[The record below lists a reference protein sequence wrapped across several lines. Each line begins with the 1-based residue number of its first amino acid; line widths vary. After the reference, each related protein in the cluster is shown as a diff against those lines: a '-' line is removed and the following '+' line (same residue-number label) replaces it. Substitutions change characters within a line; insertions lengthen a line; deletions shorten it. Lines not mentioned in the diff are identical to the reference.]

1 MSDKEMNMA
10 ILNKLYEI
18 ADKVF
23 DEGVNVKEGNYT
35 ASDLAKMRDS
45 AFKVGYLK
53 TETKSYKNEFNK
65 QVEKDCFIAP
75 MASVNVLSFVCSF
88 CVVQIFALVAK
99 FEKLANIGSSKK
111 RKFVKQKDNNEV
123 LCTVKVLINK
133 YYSKLSLHCANDDL
147 RPAMRN
153 VCLDIRNGRAAA
165 SDGHTMMIK
174 GLDVVSTEHFKYD
187 YNLPLVNGKDFKK
200 MCSLA
205 KSGSTLTCKLVREQ
219 DGNTYWVS
227 ECCGYYSKT
236 EANRYVNYSSVL
248 PKISPDNLCTING
261 KTWKGISKWLN
272 KNKGFNSIGL
282 VIIKHK
288 ENDNRITFTI
298 NGMYDNNDG
307 IEISCECENVPNKNF
322 AIGLKIDSLLRFEN
336 FNFTLGRYANEALV
350 YVGSLEVGMM
360 MPMYIDDEY
369 DGFKLSDG
377 YIGAYDYCGFAESF
391 DMPENKPTEDTTH
404 TKVDNVT
411 TEEKEEP
418 TDKEESCDIYYTKEN
433 GRIVRYDVGTYYKDS
448 DSYLVSKTFVNPS
461 ECKVLAL
468 SRKELEYTLANY
480 QITEECYNNILYQ
493 ENYDIT
499 QKYLKSEKAKE
510 QSNTPAKVVSLD
522 NHSNKFSFDA
532 IGVNVGD
539 VLTFV
544 DGTKVIAAEDNKVLF
559 GGRLFTL
566 SGFCKD
572 FMPDDKRTK
581 SNTYRGCSFFFKDGV
596 KLEKLFKEQ
605 QKKSLVSSKE
615 EIAAVPDDND
625 SLQNTINAQVKFY
638 LEKVC
643 YILGEDG
650 KPRRWNVI
658 KYLKETDEFVVECMD
673 IPNNPTW
680 IEDRKQFAARYHSMS
695 ITESRYYSIINN
707 EPILKEICK
716 GQYKEP
722 LDSVPNEQQA
732 SEKCTERTI
741 TPLAKENV
749 SERKETAS
757 TVKVVSISIG
767 VPVCLYIP
775 PNNMRLDIAANK
787 PFPTAVGD
795 CLCVVGKVV
804 HTLPLPPPRSKVMSE
819 IIKVNQLI
827 KKQKWKRIFVYL
839 ADLHSEMANATDW

>member
-1 MSDKEMNMA
+1 MSEKEMNLA

-35 ASDLAKMRDS
+35 ASDLAKMKDS
-45 AFKVGYLK
+45 VFKDGYLE
-53 TETKSYKNEFNK
+53 TENK
-65 QVEKDCFIAP
+65 KVYDYSAQKIVEKDCFIAP

-88 CVVQIFALVAK
+88 CVVQIFELVAK

-111 RKFVKQKDNNEV
+111 RMFIKQKDNNEV

-147 RPAMRN
+147 RPSMKN
-153 VCLDIRNGRAAA
+153 VCLDIRNGRAVA

-174 GLDVVSTEHFKYD
+174 GLDVVSTEHFAYN

-236 EANRYVNYSSVL
+236 NASRYVNYSSVL
-248 PKISPDNLCTING
+248 PKISPDNLCTINE
-261 KTWKGISKWLN
+261 KTWKGISKWLK

-282 VIIKHK
+282 LIIKHK

-298 NGMYDNNDG
+298 NGMYDNHDG

-322 AIGLKIDSLLRFEN
+322 AIGLKIDSMLRFEN
-336 FNFTLGRYANEALV
+336 FNFALGRYANEALV

-360 MPMYIDDEY
+360 MPMCIDDEY

-391 DMPENKPTEDTTH
+391 DMPENKPTEDVIH
-404 TKVDNVT
+404 AKLDNVT
-411 TEEKEEP
+411 TEEKECATEDKTEQ
-418 TDKEESCDIYYTKEN
+418 TDFKRDITSKIIIC
-433 GRIVRYDVGTYYKDS
+433 GIPSYKDS
-448 DSYLVSKTFVNPS
+448 APTNDVAETKVDSPDAHN
-461 ECKVLAL
+461 A
-468 SRKELEYTLANY
+468 
-480 QITEECYNNILYQ
+480 
-493 ENYDIT
+493 
-499 QKYLKSEKAKE
+499 
-510 QSNTPAKVVSLD
+510 PAKVVQLD
-522 NHSNKFSFDA
+522 KPSNKFSFDA
-532 IGVNVGD
+532 NGVNVGD
-539 VLTFV
+539 SLTFI

-581 SNTYRGCSFFFKDGV
+581 SNTYRGCAFFFKDGV
-596 KLEKLFKEQ
+596 KFEKLFKEQ

-615 EIAAVPDDND
+615 EIAAVHDD
-625 SLQNTINAQVKFY
+625 T
-638 LEKVC
+638 
-643 YILGEDG
+643 
-650 KPRRWNVI
+650 
-658 KYLKETDEFVVECMD
+658 
-673 IPNNPTW
+673 
-680 IEDRKQFAARYHSMS
+680 
-695 ITESRYYSIINN
+695 
-707 EPILKEICK
+707 
-716 GQYKEP
+716 
-722 LDSVPNEQQA
+722 LDSVPNVHHT

-741 TPLAKENV
+741 TPLANENV

-757 TVKVVSISIG
+757 TAKVVAISIG
-767 VPVCLYIP
+767 VPSCLDIT
-775 PNNMRLDIAANK
+775 PNNMRLDIVANE

-795 CLCVVGKVV
+795 CLCGVGKVV
-804 HTLPLPPPRSKVMSE
+804 HTLPLPPPRSKVISK
-819 IIKVNQLI
+819 IKKVNHLI

-839 ADLHSEMANATDW
+839 ADLHLEMANAIDL

>member
-1 MSDKEMNMA
+1 MSDKEMNLA

-23 DEGVNVKEGNYT
+23 NEGVNVKEGNYT

-45 AFKVGYLK
+45 AFKDGYLE
-53 TETKSYKNEFNK
+53 TENK
-65 QVEKDCFIAP
+65 KVYDYSAQKIVEKDCFIAP

-99 FEKLANIGSSKK
+99 FEKLASIGSKK
-111 RKFVKQKDNNEV
+111 RMFIKQKDNNEV

-147 RPAMRN
+147 RPSMKN

-174 GLDVVSTEHFKYD
+174 CLDVVSTEHFTYD

-205 KSGSTLTCKLVREQ
+205 KSGSTLTCKLVRKP

-236 EANRYVNYSSVL
+236 KANRYVNYSSVL
-248 PKISPDNLCTING
+248 PKISPDNLCTINE
-261 KTWKGISKWLN
+261 KTWKGISKWLK

-298 NGMYDNNDG
+298 NGMYDNHDG

-322 AIGLKIDSLLRFEN
+322 AIGLKVDSLLRFEN

-391 DMPENKPTEDTTH
+391 DMPTNEPIEDVITA
-404 TKVDNVT
+404 KVDNVT
-411 TEEKEEP
+411 TEEKE
-418 TDKEESCDIYYTKEN
+418 C
-433 GRIVRYDVGTYYKDS
+433 
-448 DSYLVSKTFVNPS
+448 
-461 ECKVLAL
+461 A
-468 SRKELEYTLANY
+468 
-480 QITEECYNNILYQ
+480 TEE
-493 ENYDIT
+493 EN
-499 QKYLKSEKAKE
+499 E
-510 QSNTPAKVVSLD
+510 QTEQTNAPAKVVPLD
-522 NHSNKFSFDA
+522 KPSNKFSFDA
-532 IGVNVGD
+532 VGVNVGD
-539 VLTFV
+539 ALTFI
-544 DGTKVIAAEDNKVLF
+544 DGTEVIAAEDNKVSF
-559 GGRLFTL
+559 CGELFTL
-566 SGFCKD
+566 SGFCKE

-581 SNTYRGCSFFFKDGV
+581 SNTYRGCAFFFKDGV
-596 KLEKLFKEQ
+596 KLEKLFKDA

-615 EIAAVPDDND
+615 EIAAVPDD
-625 SLQNTINAQVKFY
+625 T
-638 LEKVC
+638 
-643 YILGEDG
+643 
-650 KPRRWNVI
+650 
-658 KYLKETDEFVVECMD
+658 
-673 IPNNPTW
+673 
-680 IEDRKQFAARYHSMS
+680 
-695 ITESRYYSIINN
+695 
-707 EPILKEICK
+707 
-716 GQYKEP
+716 
-722 LDSVPNEQQA
+722 LDSVPNEHQA

-741 TPLAKENV
+741 TPPTNENV

-757 TVKVVSISIG
+757 TAKVVSISIY
-767 VPVCLYIP
+767 VPVCLDIP
-775 PNNMRLDIAANK
+775 QNNIRLDIAANK
-787 PFPTAVGD
+787 PFNASVGD
-795 CLCVVGKVV
+795 CLCGVGKVV
-804 HTLPLPPPRSKVMSE
+804 HTLPLPPPRSKRMSE
-819 IIKVNQLI
+819 IITYTNL
-827 KKQKWKRIFVYL
+827 YNT
-839 ADLHSEMANATDW
+839 S

>member
-1 MSDKEMNMA
+1 MNDKEMNLA

-23 DEGVNVKEGNYT
+23 NEGVNVKEGNYT
-35 ASDLAKMRDS
+35 ASDLAKMKDS
-45 AFKVGYLK
+45 AFKDGYLK
-53 TETKSYKNEFNK
+53 TEKKSYKNECNK

-99 FEKLANIGSSKK
+99 FEKLASIGSKK
-111 RKFVKQKDNNEV
+111 RMFIKQKDNNEV

-147 RPAMRN
+147 RPSMKN
-153 VCLDIRNGRAAA
+153 VCLDIRNGRVAA
-165 SDGHTMMIK
+165 SDGHTMLIK
-174 GLDVVSTEHFKYD
+174 GLDVVSTEHFSYD

-205 KSGSTLTCKLVREQ
+205 KSGSTLTCKLVREP

-248 PKISPDNLCTING
+248 PKINPDNLCTINE
-261 KTWKGISKWLN
+261 KTWKGISKWLK

-298 NGMYDNNDG
+298 NGMYDNHDG

-391 DMPENKPTEDTTH
+391 DMPTNKPTEDVIPA
-404 TKVDNVT
+404 KVDNVT
-411 TEEKEEP
+411 TKEKECA
-418 TDKEESCDIYYTKEN
+418 TDEKTEQTEQTDFKRDITSKIIIC
-433 GRIVRYDVGTYYKDS
+433 GIPSYKDS
-448 DSYLVSKTFVNPS
+448 
-461 ECKVLAL
+461 A
-468 SRKELEYTLANY
+468 
-480 QITEECYNNILYQ
+480 
-493 ENYDIT
+493 
-499 QKYLKSEKAKE
+499 
-510 QSNTPAKVVSLD
+510 PAKDVAETKVDAPDAPNAPANVVPLD
-522 NHSNKFSFDA
+522 KPSNKFSFDA

-539 VLTFV
+539 ALTFI
-544 DGTKVIAAEDNKVLF
+544 DGTKVIAAENNKIIF
-559 GGRLFTL
+559 CGELFTL
-566 SGFCKD
+566 SGFCKE

-581 SNTYRGCSFFFKDGV
+581 SNSYRGCAFFFKDGV
-596 KLEKLFKEQ
+596 KLEKLFKNA
-605 QKKSLVSSKE
+605 QKKSLVSSNE

-638 LEKVC
+638 LENVC

-673 IPNNPTW
+673 IPNKPTW

-707 EPILKEICK
+707 DPILKEICK

-722 LDSVPNEQQA
+722 LDSVPNEHQA

-741 TPLAKENV
+741 TPPAKENV

-757 TVKVVSISIG
+757 TAKVVAISIG
-767 VPVCLYIP
+767 VPSCLDIP

-787 PFPTAVGD
+787 PLTAAVGD
-795 CLCVVGKVV
+795 CLCGVGKVV
-804 HTLPLPPPRSKVMSE
+804 HTLPLPPPRSKRMSE
-819 IIKVNQLI
+819 IITYTN
-827 KKQKWKRIFVYL
+827 FYNT
-839 ADLHSEMANATDW
+839 S

>member
-1 MSDKEMNMA
+1 MSDKEMNLA

-23 DEGVNVKEGNYT
+23 NEGVNVKEGNYT
-35 ASDLAKMRDS
+35 ASDLAKMKDS
-45 AFKVGYLK
+45 AFKDGYLK
-53 TETKSYKNEFNK
+53 TETKSYKNECNK

-99 FEKLANIGSSKK
+99 FEKLASIGSKK
-111 RKFVKQKDNNEV
+111 RMFIKQKDNNEV
-123 LCTVKVLINK
+123 LCTIKVLINK

-147 RPAMRN
+147 RPIMRN
-153 VCLDIRNGRAAA
+153 VCLDVRNGRAAA

-174 GLDVVSTEHFKYD
+174 GLDVVSTEHFSYD

-205 KSGSTLTCKLVREQ
+205 KSGSTLTCKLVREPN
-219 DGNTYWVS
+219 GNTYWVS

-248 PKISPDNLCTING
+248 PKISPDNLCTINE
-261 KTWKGISKWLN
+261 KTWKGISKWLK

-298 NGMYDNNDG
+298 NGMYDNHDG
-307 IEISCECENVPNKNF
+307 IEVSCECENVPNKNF

-336 FNFTLGRYANEALV
+336 FNFALGRYANEALV

-391 DMPENKPTEDTTH
+391 DMPANEPTENVIPA
-404 TKVDNVT
+404 KVEDVT

-418 TDKEESCDIYYTKEN
+418 TDKEESCEIYYTKEN

-448 DSYLVSKTFVNPS
+448 DSYLVSKTFVHPS
-461 ECKVLAL
+461 ECKVLAV

-480 QITEECYNNILYQ
+480 QITEECYNNILCQ
-493 ENYDIT
+493 ESYDIT
-499 QKYLKSEKAKE
+499 QKYLKSEKAKVRT
-510 QSNTPAKVVSLD
+510 NAPAKVVPLD
-522 NHSNKFSFDA
+522 KPSNKFSFDA
-532 IGVNVGD
+532 VGVNVGD
-539 VLTFV
+539 KLTFI
-544 DGTKVIAAEDNKVLF
+544 DGTEVIAAENNKIIF
-559 GGRLFTL
+559 CGELFTL
-566 SGFCKD
+566 SGFCKE

-581 SNTYRGCSFFFKDGV
+581 SNSYRGCAFFFKDGV
-596 KLEKLFKEQ
+596 KLEKLFNDA
-605 QKKSLVSSKE
+605 QKKSLVSKE
-615 EIAAVPDDND
+615 EIAAIPDGTPSEPIDWKGKVFIDFKNKLAYKV
-625 SLQNTINAQVKFY
+625 SGYNTIKYPHY
-638 LEKVC
+638 LYTEIRADGSFLWHGGTEKSEFEEMISHC
-643 YILGEDG
+643 M
-650 KPRRWNVI
+650 VI
-658 KYLKETDEFVVECMD
+658 EYTDENTIMD
-673 IPNNPTW
+673 VIHTYLN
-680 IEDRKQFAARYHSMS
+680 D
-695 ITESRYYSIINN
+695 
-707 EPILKEICK
+707 
-716 GQYKEP
+716 
-722 LDSVPNEQQA
+722 VPNEHLA
-732 SEKCTERTI
+732 NEKCTERTI
-741 TPLAKENV
+741 TPPTKENV
-749 SERKETAS
+749 SERKETVSAA
-757 TVKVVSISIG
+757 KVVAISIG
-767 VPVCLYIP
+767 VPSCLDIP

-795 CLCVVGKVV
+795 CLCGVGKVV
-804 HTLPLPPPRSKVMSE
+804 HTLPLPPPQSKRMSE
-819 IIKVNQLI
+819 LI
-827 KKQKWKRIFVYL
+827 TYTNFYNT
-839 ADLHSEMANATDW
+839 S

>member
-1 MSDKEMNMA
+1 M
-10 ILNKLYEI
+10 
-18 ADKVF
+18 
-23 DEGVNVKEGNYT
+23 
-35 ASDLAKMRDS
+35 
-45 AFKVGYLK
+45 
-53 TETKSYKNEFNK
+53 
-65 QVEKDCFIAP
+65 
-75 MASVNVLSFVCSF
+75 
-88 CVVQIFALVAK
+88 
-99 FEKLANIGSSKK
+99 
-111 RKFVKQKDNNEV
+111 
-123 LCTVKVLINK
+123 
-133 YYSKLSLHCANDDL
+133 HCANDDL

-153 VCLDIRNGRAAA
+153 ICLDIRNGRAAA

-205 KSGSTLTCKLVREQ
+205 KSGSTLTCKLVREP

-236 EANRYVNYSSVL
+236 KANRYVNYSSVL
-248 PKISPDNLCTING
+248 PKISPDNLCTINE
-261 KTWKGISKWLN
+261 KTWKGISKWLK

-282 VIIKHK
+282 LIIKHK
-288 ENDNRITFTI
+288 ENNNRITFTI

-336 FNFTLGRYANEALV
+336 FNFALGRYDNEALV
-350 YVGSLEVGMM
+350 YVGSMEVGMM
-360 MPMYIDDEY
+360 MPMCIDDEY

-391 DMPENKPTEDTTH
+391 DMPENKPTEDVIPA
-404 TKVDNVT
+404 KVDNVT
-411 TEEKEEP
+411 TEEKE
-418 TDKEESCDIYYTKEN
+418 
-433 GRIVRYDVGTYYKDS
+433 
-448 DSYLVSKTFVNPS
+448 F
-461 ECKVLAL
+461 A
-468 SRKELEYTLANY
+468 
-480 QITEECYNNILYQ
+480 TEEK
-493 ENYDIT
+493 T
-499 QKYLKSEKAKE
+499 E
-510 QSNTPAKVVSLD
+510 QTDTSAKVVPLD
-522 NHSNKFSFDA
+522 KPSNKFSFAA

-539 VLTFV
+539 ALTFI

-581 SNTYRGCSFFFKDGV
+581 SNTYRGCAFFFKDGV
-596 KLEKLFKEQ
+596 KLEKLFKDAQ
-605 QKKSLVSSKE
+605 NKSFVSSKE

-638 LEKVC
+638 LENVC

-673 IPNNPTW
+673 IPNKPTW
-680 IEDRKQFAARYHSMS
+680 IEDRKQFADRYHSMS

-707 EPILKEICK
+707 DPILKEICK
-716 GQYKEP
+716 WQYKEP
-722 LDSVPNEQQA
+722 LDSVPNEHQE

-741 TPLAKENV
+741 TQLENSNV
-749 SERKETAS
+749 SERKEMVSAT
-757 TVKVVSISIG
+757 KVVAIYIC
-767 VPVCLYIP
+767 VPSCLYIP
-775 PNNMRLDIAANK
+775 PNNMRLDIAAIK
-787 PFPTAVGD
+787 PLNAVVGD
-795 CLCVVGKVV
+795 CLCGVGKVV
-804 HTLPLPPPRSKVMSE
+804 HTLPLPPPRSKRMSE

-827 KKQKWKRIFVYL
+827 KKQKWKYI
-839 ADLHSEMANATDW
+839 S

>member
-1 MSDKEMNMA
+1 MNLA

-23 DEGVNVKEGNYT
+23 NEGVNVKEGNYT
-35 ASDLAKMRDS
+35 ASDLAKMKDS
-45 AFKVGYLK
+45 AFKDGYLK
-53 TETKSYKNEFNK
+53 TEKKSYKNECNK

-99 FEKLANIGSSKK
+99 FEKLASIGSKK
-111 RKFVKQKDNNEV
+111 RMFIKQKDNNEV

-147 RPAMRN
+147 RPVMRN
-153 VCLDIRNGRAAA
+153 ICLDIRNGRAAA

-174 GLDVVSTEHFKYD
+174 GLDVVSTEHFTYD

-205 KSGSTLTCKLVREQ
+205 KSGSTLTCKLVREPN
-219 DGNTYWVS
+219 GNTYWVS

-236 EANRYVNYSSVL
+236 EANRYVNFSSVL
-248 PKISPDNLCTING
+248 PKISPDNLCTINE
-261 KTWKGISKWLN
+261 KTWKGISKWLK

-288 ENDNRITFTI
+288 ENGNRITFTI
-298 NGMYDNNDG
+298 NGMYDNHDG
-307 IEISCECENVPNKNF
+307 IEISCECEKVPNKNF

-336 FNFTLGRYANEALV
+336 FNFVLGRYANEALV

-360 MPMYIDDEY
+360 MPMLIDDEY

-391 DMPENKPTEDTTH
+391 DMPTNEPSEDVIPA
-404 TKVDNVT
+404 KVDNVT
-411 TEEKEEP
+411 TEEKE
-418 TDKEESCDIYYTKEN
+418 C
-433 GRIVRYDVGTYYKDS
+433 
-448 DSYLVSKTFVNPS
+448 
-461 ECKVLAL
+461 A
-468 SRKELEYTLANY
+468 
-480 QITEECYNNILYQ
+480 TEEKTEQTN
-493 ENYDIT
+493 
-499 QKYLKSEKAKE
+499 KS
-510 QSNTPAKVVSLD
+510 AKVVSLD
-522 NHSNKFSFDA
+522 KPSNKFSFAA

-539 VLTFV
+539 KLTFV
-544 DGTKVIAAEDNKVLF
+544 DGTEVIAAEDNKVSF
-559 GGRLFTL
+559 CGELFTL
-566 SGFCKD
+566 SGFCKE

-581 SNTYRGCSFFFKDGV
+581 SNSYRGCAFFFKDGV

-615 EIAAVPDDND
+615 EIAAVPDENG

-638 LEKVC
+638 LENVC

-673 IPNNPTW
+673 IPNKPTW

-707 EPILKEICK
+707 DPILKEICK

-722 LDSVPNEQQA
+722 LDSVPNEHQA

-741 TPLAKENV
+741 HHLQMKTSQSAKKRLQPQRLWLSLSV
-749 SERKETAS
+749 F
-757 TVKVVSISIG
+757 
-767 VPVCLYIP
+767 LY
-775 PNNMRLDIAANK
+775 
-787 PFPTAVGD
+787 V
-795 CLCVVGKVV
+795 
-804 HTLPLPPPRSKVMSE
+804 
-819 IIKVNQLI
+819 
-827 KKQKWKRIFVYL
+827 WIFHRTICGWIL
-839 ADLHSEMANATDW
+839 QQTSHFLKL

>member
-1 MSDKEMNMA
+1 MNLA

-23 DEGVNVKEGNYT
+23 NEGVNVKEGNYT
-35 ASDLAKMRDS
+35 ASDLAKMRDG
-45 AFKVGYLK
+45 AFKDGYLK
-53 TETKSYKNEFNK
+53 TEKKSYKNECNK
-65 QVEKDCFIAP
+65 QVEKDCFVAP

-99 FEKLANIGSSKK
+99 FEKLASIGSKK
-111 RKFVKQKDNNEV
+111 RMFIKQKDNNEV

-147 RPAMRN
+147 RPVMKN
-153 VCLDIRNGRAAA
+153 ICLDIRNGRAAA

-174 GLDVVSTEHFKYD
+174 GFDVVSTEHFTYD

-205 KSGSTLTCKLVREQ
+205 KSGSTLTCKLVREP

-248 PKISPDNLCTING
+248 PKINPDNLCTINE
-261 KTWKGISKWLN
+261 KTWKGISKWLK

-298 NGMYDNNDG
+298 NGMYDNHDG

-391 DMPENKPTEDTTH
+391 DMPTNKPTEDVIPA
-404 TKVDNVT
+404 KVDNVT
-411 TEEKEEP
+411 TEEKECATE
-418 TDKEESCDIYYTKEN
+418 DK
-433 GRIVRYDVGTYYKDS
+433 
-448 DSYLVSKTFVNPS
+448 
-461 ECKVLAL
+461 
-468 SRKELEYTLANY
+468 
-480 QITEECYNNILYQ
+480 TEQTN
-493 ENYDIT
+493 
-499 QKYLKSEKAKE
+499 K
-510 QSNTPAKVVSLD
+510 PAKVVSLD
-522 NHSNKFSFDA
+522 KSSNKFSFAA

-539 VLTFV
+539 ELTFI
-544 DGTKVIAAEDNKVLF
+544 DGTKVIAAEDNKVSF
-559 GGRLFTL
+559 CGELFTL
-566 SGFCKD
+566 SGFCKE

-581 SNTYRGCSFFFKDGV
+581 SNSYRGCAFFFKDGV
-596 KLEKLFKEQ
+596 KLEKLFKDA

-615 EIAAVPDDND
+615 EIAAVPDDTPSEPIDWLGKVFIDFKNK
-625 SLQNTINAQVKFY
+625 LAYKVAGYNTIKYPHY
-638 LEKVC
+638 LYTEIRADGSFLWHGGVEKSEFEEMISHCTVVE
-643 YILGEDG
+643 Y
-650 KPRRWNVI
+650 
-658 KYLKETDEFVVECMD
+658 TDEDTIMD
-673 IPNNPTW
+673 MIHTYLN
-680 IEDRKQFAARYHSMS
+680 
-695 ITESRYYSIINN
+695 
-707 EPILKEICK
+707 
-716 GQYKEP
+716 
-722 LDSVPNEQQA
+722 SVPNEHQA

-741 TPLAKENV
+741 TPLANENV

-757 TVKVVSISIG
+757 TAKVVAISIG
-767 VPVCLYIP
+767 VPSCLDIP
-775 PNNMRLDIAANK
+775 PNNMRLDIAVNK

-795 CLCVVGKVV
+795 CLCSVGKVV
-804 HTLPLPPPRSKVMSE
+804 HTLPLPPPQSKRMSE
-819 IIKVNQLI
+819 LI
-827 KKQKWKRIFVYL
+827 TYTNFYNT
-839 ADLHSEMANATDW
+839 S

>member
-23 DEGVNVKEGNYT
+23 NEGVNVKEGNYT
-35 ASDLAKMRDS
+35 ASDLAKMKDS
-45 AFKVGYLK
+45 AFKDGYLK
-53 TETKSYKNEFNK
+53 TETKSYKNECNK

-99 FEKLANIGSSKK
+99 FEKLASIGSKK
-111 RKFVKQKDNNEV
+111 RMFIKQKDNNEV
-123 LCTVKVLINK
+123 LCTIKVLINK

-147 RPAMRN
+147 RPIMRN
-153 VCLDIRNGRAAA
+153 VCLDVRNGRAAA

-174 GLDVVSTEHFKYD
+174 GLDVVSTEHFLYD

-205 KSGSTLTCKLVREQ
+205 KSGSTLTCELVREPN
-219 DGNTYWVS
+219 GNTYWVS

-248 PKISPDNLCTING
+248 PKISPDNLCTINE
-261 KTWKGISKWLN
+261 KTWKGISKWLK

-298 NGMYDNNDG
+298 NGMYDNHDG

-336 FNFTLGRYANEALV
+336 FNFALGRYANEALV
-350 YVGSLEVGMM
+350 YVGSLEVGVM

-391 DMPENKPTEDTTH
+391 DMPTEDVIPS
-404 TKVDNVT
+404 KVDNVT
-411 TEEKEEP
+411 TEEKECATEDKTEQ
-418 TDKEESCDIYYTKEN
+418 TDCKRDMASKIIICGIPS
-433 GRIVRYDVGTYYKDS
+433 YKDS
-448 DSYLVSKTFVNPS
+448 
-461 ECKVLAL
+461 A
-468 SRKELEYTLANY
+468 
-480 QITEECYNNILYQ
+480 
-493 ENYDIT
+493 
-499 QKYLKSEKAKE
+499 
-510 QSNTPAKVVSLD
+510 PAKDVADTKVDAPDAPAKIVQLD
-522 NHSNKFSFDA
+522 KHSNKFSFDA
-532 IGVNVGD
+532 VGVNVGD
-539 VLTFV
+539 ALTFI
-544 DGTKVIAAEDNKVLF
+544 DGTKVIAAENNKIIF
-559 GGRLFTL
+559 CGELFTL
-566 SGFCKD
+566 SGFCKE

-581 SNTYRGCSFFFKDGV
+581 SNTYRGCAFFFKDGI
-596 KLEKLFKEQ
+596 KLEKLFKDA
-605 QKKSLVSSKE
+605 QKKSLVSKE
-615 EIAAVPDDND
+615 EIAAVSDD
-625 SLQNTINAQVKFY
+625 T
-638 LEKVC
+638 
-643 YILGEDG
+643 
-650 KPRRWNVI
+650 
-658 KYLKETDEFVVECMD
+658 
-673 IPNNPTW
+673 
-680 IEDRKQFAARYHSMS
+680 
-695 ITESRYYSIINN
+695 
-707 EPILKEICK
+707 
-716 GQYKEP
+716 
-722 LDSVPNEQQA
+722 LDSAPNEHQA

-741 TPLAKENV
+741 TPPANENV

-757 TVKVVSISIG
+757 TAKVVAISIG
-767 VPVCLYIP
+767 VPSCLDIP

-787 PFPTAVGD
+787 PFNAVVGD
-795 CLCVVGKVV
+795 CLCGVGKVV
-804 HTLPLPPPRSKVMSE
+804 HTLPLPPPRSKRMSE
-819 IIKVNQLI
+819 ITKVNQLI

-839 ADLHSEMANATDW
+839 ADLHSEMANAIDL

>member
-1 MSDKEMNMA
+1 MSDKEMNLA

-23 DEGVNVKEGNYT
+23 NEGVNVKEGNYT

-45 AFKVGYLK
+45 AFKDGYLK
-53 TETKSYKNEFNK
+53 TETKSYKNECNK

-99 FEKLANIGSSKK
+99 FEKLASIGSKK
-111 RKFVKQKDNNEV
+111 RMFIKQKDNNEV

-147 RPAMRN
+147 RPIMRN

-165 SDGHTMMIK
+165 SDGHTMLIK
-174 GLDVVSTEHFKYD
+174 GLDVVRTEHFTYD

-200 MCSLA
+200 MCSFA
-205 KSGSTLTCKLVREQ
+205 KSGSTLTCKLVREP

-248 PKISPDNLCTING
+248 PKISPDNLCTINE
-261 KTWKGISKWLN
+261 KTWKGISRWLK

-298 NGMYDNNDG
+298 NGMYDNHDG

-391 DMPENKPTEDTTH
+391 DMPTNKPTEDVITA
-404 TKVDNVT
+404 KVDNVT

-418 TDKEESCDIYYTKEN
+418 TDKEESCEIYYTKEN

-448 DSYLVSKTFVNPS
+448 DSYLVSKTFVHPS
-461 ECKVLAL
+461 ECKVLAV

-493 ENYDIT
+493 ESYDIT

-510 QSNTPAKVVSLD
+510 QTNKYAKVVSLD
-522 NHSNKFSFDA
+522 KPSNKFSFDA

-539 VLTFV
+539 TLTFI
-544 DGTKVIAAEDNKVLF
+544 DGTEVIAAEDNKVSF
-559 GGRLFTL
+559 CGELFTL
-566 SGFCKD
+566 SGFCKE
-572 FMPDDKRTK
+572 FMPDEKRTK
-581 SNTYRGCSFFFKDGV
+581 SNSYRGCAFFFKDGI
-596 KLEKLFKEQ
+596 KLEKLFKNA

-615 EIAAVPDDND
+615 EIAAVPDDTPSEPIDWKGKVFIDFKNKLAYKV
-625 SLQNTINAQVKFY
+625 SGYNTIKYPHY
-638 LEKVC
+638 LYTEIRADGSFLWHGGAEKSEFDEMISHC
-643 YILGEDG
+643 M
-650 KPRRWNVI
+650 VI
-658 KYLKETDEFVVECMD
+658 EYTDENTIMD
-673 IPNNPTW
+673 VIHTYLN
-680 IEDRKQFAARYHSMS
+680 D
-695 ITESRYYSIINN
+695 
-707 EPILKEICK
+707 
-716 GQYKEP
+716 
-722 LDSVPNEQQA
+722 VPNEHQA

-741 TPLAKENV
+741 TPLANENV
-749 SERKETAS
+749 SERKEIVSTA
-757 TVKVVSISIG
+757 KVVAISIG
-767 VPVCLYIP
+767 VPSCLDIP
-775 PNNMRLDIAANK
+775 PDNMRLDIAANK

-795 CLCVVGKVV
+795 CLCGVGKVV
-804 HTLPLPPPRSKVMSE
+804 HTLPLPPPRSKRMSE
-819 IIKVNQLI
+819 LI
-827 KKQKWKRIFVYL
+827 TYTNFNT
-839 ADLHSEMANATDW
+839 S